1 MDYPVFDL
9 FHPLLRKWFAERVGE
24 PTDIQVQAWPRVAKG
39 EHVLITAPT
48 GSGKTLTA
56 FLWALQKL
64 ITGDW
69 PGGRVRVLY
78 VSPLKALN
86 NDVQRNLLK
95 PLQELHAY
103 FAEAGEM
110 FPPVRVLTRSGD
122 TPQNERQQML
132 RRPPEI
138 LITTP
143 ESLNLLLS
151 SKNNRLILS
160 GVETVILDE
169 IHAVLDSKRGTH
181 LITAVDRLVPLA
193 GEFQRIAL
201 TATVRPLEPVA
212 EFIGGLKARQ
222 AGDDYRYEKRP
233 VVILKSAVKKR
244 YDLTVEAIEQD
255 HDVVNGL
262 EQDALW
268 QALAAAL
275 MKVIRENTATL
286 VFCNNRRTV
295 EKLTRY
301 INDAAGEPLVYSH
314 HGSLA
319 RELRL
324 AVEYKL
330 KNGELKG
337 IVATNSLELG
347 IDIGE
352 LDTVLLVQTP
362 PSLTAAV
369 QRIGRAGHGVGR
381 VSRGILFPI
390 YGRDF
395 VEAAVAAINLSAAE
409 IEPVT
414 PIEAPLDVLAQ
425 LLLSMTAVETWDV
438 DELYAFLKT
447 SYPYRNLSRKSYDLL
462 LEMLAGRYADTRLR
476 ELKPRIILDKLD
488 HTVKARDGVTRL
500 LYLGGGTIPD
510 RGYYDL
516 RLMDTRAKIGELD
529 EEFVWERSVGE
540 TFMLGTQVWRIMRVT
555 HNDVEVI
562 PGDRTINIIPFWRA
576 EEQNRD
582 FFYSEKIGLFLE
594 DADQKLET
602 ESFAHQLAAK
612 HAWSANAVERLIEFL
627 KRQKEATGQ
636 PLPHRHHIL
645 IEHFTDP
652 LNTADSKQVIVHT
665 LWGGKVNRPLAM
677 ALAAAWERKFGYP
690 LEIYVGNNSIML
702 MLPHSFA
709 LNDLFSL
716 VSPQNLENLLRS
728 KLESSGFFGAKFREN
743 AGRALL
749 LPRAGFKKR
758 MPLWLNRLRAK
769 KLMAAVTPYAD
780 FPIMLETWR
789 TCFKDEFDLETVK
802 QLLDEINDGRISISE
817 TVTYQPSPFASDV
830 IWRQTNKYMYEDDT
844 PFSEKQSGLSR
855 ELLKELVYSPHLRP
869 EIPEALTLEL
879 DGKLKRTAPGYA
891 PADEEELLL
900 WIKERLF
907 IPADEADSLFA
918 AMERD
923 QRLAGHNLTLE
934 KIKCTLGGKTAW
946 LHLPGAEQPGLCAL
960 EILPR
965 IAAALGV
972 GFSGLDLRPLIP
984 QAAGQL
990 SAGLKKAAALFE
1002 QEAAA
1007 EPEEFRSDT
1016 ALWVSQWLSYYGPVP
1031 RDFVG
1036 RRLGLPAK
1044 VCAAVLATLL
1054 EEECIVADVLTQE
1067 AGEEEICDRE
1077 NLERLFAMARRA
1089 RRPEFKPLPVT
1100 ALPLFLATYQGVVEK
1115 GTAMEDLQ
1123 ERLEQL
1129 FGYIS
1134 QAHLWEEAILPA
1146 RMEPYY
1152 TAWTDSLMQTSDL
1165 IWFGRGNKRV
1175 GFCFREDLELFPFGE
1190 ESRGEENE
1198 GQARALFPDPRGKYD
1213 FFALSRHTGLPG
1225 DVLTRKLWGHVW
1237 QGSVTSDSFA
1247 VLRRGILTKFTPI
1260 QAEDKR
1266 GFGRRAGYSRWSA
1279 SRPLQGNWYALPE
1292 SEERDLIEREELVKE
1307 RIRQLFYRYG
1317 VLFRELVQQELPGMQ
1332 WRSIFRTLRL
1342 MEFSGEI
1349 YTGHFF
1355 EQITGLQFA
1364 SREANRLLGRGL
1376 NEESIYWL
1384 NAADPASPCGL
1395 KLPGLDED
1403 LPARLPAN
1411 FIVFHGTRLKVAA
1424 KRNGKELLIKAG
1436 PDDPALPAYFDFCK
1450 TLLTR
1455 EFNPLKSVVVEFING
1470 RPALESPYK
1479 KALQGIGFTGDHK
1492 SLKLRRQY

>member
-1 MDYPVFDL
+1 MEHSVLDL
-9 FHPLLRKWFAERVGE
+9 FHPLIRKWFAEKVGL

-78 VSPLKALN
+78 ISPLKALN

-95 PLQELHAY
+95 PLQELREY
-103 FAEAGEM
+103 FAEAGDT
-110 FPPVRVLTRSGD
+110 FPSIRVLTRSGD
-122 TPQNERQQML
+122 TPQNERQKML

-201 TATVRPLEPVA
+201 SATVRPLEPVA
-212 EFIGGLKARQ
+212 QFVGGLEAYQ
-222 AGDDYRYEKRP
+222 SGEDYRYQKRP
-233 VVILKSAVKKR
+233 VVILRSSAQKH
-244 YDLTVEAIEQD
+244 YHLTVDAIEQN
-255 HDVVNGL
+255 HDRVEGV
-262 EQDALW
+262 EPDALW
-268 QALAAAL
+268 QTLAAVL
-275 MKVIRENTATL
+275 TKVIRENTATL

-301 INDAAGEPLVYSH
+301 INDAADEPLVYSH

-324 AVEYKL
+324 AVEHKL

-352 LDTVLLVQTP
+352 LDAVILVQTP
-362 PSLTAAV
+362 PSLTATI
-369 QRIGRAGHGVGR
+369 QRIGRAGHGVGQ

-390 YGRDF
+390 CGRDF
-395 VEAAVAAINLSAAE
+395 VEAAVASFNLPAAE
-409 IEPVT
+409 IEPIT
-414 PIEAPLDVLAQ
+414 PIVAPLDVLAQ
-425 LLLSMTAVETWDV
+425 VLLSMTAVEIWDV
-438 DELYAFLKT
+438 DELYAFIKT

-476 ELKPRIILDKLD
+476 ELNPRVILDKLD
-488 HTVKARDGVTRL
+488 HTVKARDGAARL
-500 LYLGGGTIPD
+500 VYLGGGTIPD

-516 RLMDTRAKIGELD
+516 RLTDTKAKIGELD
-529 EEFVWERSVGE
+529 EEFVWERNVGE
-540 TFMLGTQVWRIMRVT
+540 TFMLGSRIWRIIRVT

-562 PGDRTINIIPFWRA
+562 PGDQTINIIPFWRA
-576 EEQNRD
+576 EEQNRN
-582 FFYSEKIGLFLE
+582 FYFAEKIGLFLE
-594 DADQKLET
+594 EADQNLET
-602 ESFAHQLAAK
+602 EWFANQPAFK
-612 HAWSANAVERLIEFL
+612 NTWSPYAVERLIAFL
-627 KRQKEATGQ
+627 QRQKEATGQ

-645 IEHFTDP
+645 IEHFADP
-652 LNTADSKQVIVHT
+652 LNTADSKQVIIHT

-690 LEIYVGNNSIML
+690 LEIYVSNNSILL

-709 LNDLFSL
+709 PQDLFSL
-716 VSPQNLENLLRS
+716 VSPQNLEDLLRS

-749 LPRAGFKKR
+749 LPKANFKKR

-769 KLMAAVTPYAD
+769 KLMAAVNLYAD

-789 TCFKDEFDLETVK
+789 TCLKDEFDLDTVK
-802 QLLDEINDGRISISE
+802 QLLEEINDGRIRISE
-817 TVTYQPSPFASDV
+817 TLTHQPSPFASDV

-844 PFSEKQSGLSR
+844 PFSDQKSGLSR
-855 ELLKELVYSPHLRP
+855 ELLKELVYAPHLRP
-869 EIPEALTLEL
+869 ELPAALIREL

-891 PADEEELLL
+891 PIDGEELLL

-907 IPADEADSLFA
+907 IPADEAASLFT

-923 QRLAGHNLTLE
+923 HQPAGHNLTLD
-934 KIKCTLGGKTAW
+934 KIKRTLGDKVAW
-946 LHLPGAEQPGLCAL
+946 LHLPGTEQPGLCAL
-960 EILPR
+960 EILLR
-965 IAAALGV
+965 TAAALGV
-972 GFSGLDLRPLIP
+972 GFSELTLRPLIP

-1002 QEAAA
+1002 QESA
-1007 EPEEFRSDT
+1007 EEPGEFRSDT
-1016 ALWVSQWLSYYGPVP
+1016 ALFVNQWLSYYGPVP

-1036 RRLGLPAK
+1036 RRLGLPAEIYTD
-1044 VCAAVLATLL
+1044 VLATLL
-1054 EEECIVADVLTQE
+1054 EEECIVADVLTQG

-1077 NLERLFAMARRA
+1077 NLERLFMMARRA

-1115 GTAMEDLQ
+1115 GTTMEDLQ
-1123 ERLEQL
+1123 ARLEQL
-1129 FGYIS
+1129 FGYVS
-1134 QAHLWEEAILPA
+1134 QAQLWEEAILPA
-1146 RMEPYY
+1146 RMEPYF
-1152 TAWTDSLMQTSDL
+1152 TTWMDSLMQTSDL

-1175 GFCFREDLELFPFGE
+1175 SFCFGEDLELFPPGEDRQGE
-1190 ESRGEENE
+1190 EGE
-1198 GQARALFPDPRGKYD
+1198 ARALFPDPWGKYD
-1213 FFALSRHTGLPG
+1213 FFTLGRHTNLPS
-1225 DVLTRKLWGHVW
+1225 DDLTRRLWEYVW
-1237 QGSVTSDSFA
+1237 QGSITNDSFA
-1247 VLRRGILTKFTPI
+1247 VLRRGILTKFTPL
-1260 QAEDKR
+1260 QPEGKR
-1266 GFGRRAGYSRWSA
+1266 GLSRRAGYNRWSA

-1292 SEERDLIEREELVKE
+1292 SQERDLIEREELVKE
-1307 RIRQLFYRYG
+1307 RIRQLFSRYG
-1317 VLFRELVQQELPGMQ
+1317 VLFRELVQQELPGLQ
-1332 WRSIFRTLRL
+1332 WRQIFRTLRL
-1342 MEFSGEI
+1342 MEFSGEV
-1349 YTGHFF
+1349 YAGHFF
-1355 EQITGLQFA
+1355 AQITGLQFA
-1364 SREANRLLGRGL
+1364 SREANCLLRQGL
-1376 NEESIYWL
+1376 NEDNIYWL

-1395 KLPGLDED
+1395 KLPGVDED
-1403 LPARLPAN
+1403 LPARLPTS
-1411 FIVFHGTRLKVAA
+1411 FIVFHGTRLKVVA
-1424 KRNGKELLIKAG
+1424 KRNGKELLIKAE

-1450 TLLTR
+1450 TLLAR
-1455 EFNPLKSVVVEFING
+1455 EFNPLKRVMVETVNG
-1470 RPALESPYK
+1470 LPALKSPYK
-1479 KALQGIGFTGDHK
+1479 KALQGIGFTGEYK
-1492 SLKLRRQY
+1492 SLELRRQY